1 MEDTKKVDALLTVA
15 LSLFNPTQMLRS
27 LNTSTEK
34 FVTLI
39 ECYSAQPLRGP
50 IDAALKELVKTL
62 LALDDFMSFSLL
74 MQERAQEKSFMVRE
88 RTDRLQAR
96 RSQSVW

>member
-1 MEDTKKVDALLTVA
+1 
-15 LSLFNPTQMLRS
+15 MLRS
-27 LNTSTEK
+27 LDCSTEK

-39 ECYSAQPLRGP
+39 ESYSTQPLRGP

-74 MQERAQEKSFMVRE
+74 MQERAEEKSYMVSKKLENELSRG
-88 RTDRLQAR
+88 
-96 RSQSVW
+96 